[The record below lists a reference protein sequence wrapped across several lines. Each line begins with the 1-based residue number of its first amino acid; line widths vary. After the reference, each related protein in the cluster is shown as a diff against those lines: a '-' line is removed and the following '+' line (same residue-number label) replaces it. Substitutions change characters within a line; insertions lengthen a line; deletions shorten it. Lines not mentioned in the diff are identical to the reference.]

1 MRYYADVHNNKGYES
16 ITKDEKDQIVQDVIG
31 ELNSIAIFGRI
42 PRTKG
47 FKEQS
52 NGDAIDTTDTV
63 VDSVDVSVA

>member
-1 MRYYADVHNNKGYES
+1 M
-16 ITKDEKDQIVQDVIG
+16 TKDEKDQIVQDVIG

>member
-1 MRYYADVHNNKGYES
+1 M
-16 ITKDEKDQIVQDVIG
+16 TKDEKDQIVQDVIG

-47 FKEQS
+47 FKKQS
-52 NGDAIDTTDTV
+52 NRDAIDTTDTV